1 MLHWPGEVDDY
12 WRYSR
17 NSEAGG
23 HSWPSVFR
31 FVAQF
36 WAGADLRGGL
46 LSVGLVVAA
55 ALLALTARAPTRP
68 LALALVGTAVLS
80 TVLLVIY
87 AKRGID
93 DLSYRYVAEFYV
105 TAPVSVLLVVALVGL
120 DRIDAW
126 RFRDWGTWTV
136 AAGLAVGL
144 LGTPEMKARYPG
156 ADWLAEPE
164 QFLDARVDPATVR
177 VMRFPLDVWP
187 TVAGIVELS
196 RRSGDR
202 VCIEEP
208 GYGFLFDESMVCTAE
223 ERRQGVVVQA
233 LPPGQTAG
241 ATGTDRYSGDR
252 VVLELLGTA

>member
-1 MLHWPGEVDDY
+1 MARRRQWPGRRVLVASGAVAALFVLPFALNLMLHWPGEVDDY

-105 TAPVSVLLVVALVGL
+105 TARSACCSSSPSWASTGS
-120 DRIDAW
+120 
-126 RFRDWGTWTV
+126 
-136 AAGLAVGL
+136 
-144 LGTPEMKARYPG
+144 MPG
-156 ADWLAEPE
+156 ASVTGGRGRSP
-164 QFLDARVDPATVR
+164 Q
-177 VMRFPLDVWP
+177 
-187 TVAGIVELS
+187 GSLS
-196 RRSGDR
+196 ACWGRRR
-202 VCIEEP
+202 
-208 GYGFLFDESMVCTAE
+208 
-223 ERRQGVVVQA
+223 
-233 LPPGQTAG
+233 
-241 ATGTDRYSGDR
+241 
-252 VVLELLGTA
+252 